1 MTSIVIASK
10 ANSLYLAE
18 CEVLAEFLAKNLP
31 DFKYSVIK
39 KHKNEW
45 DDFLTSLADSYG
57 FKRKWCPIVFTVEG
71 DLIGDVGEF
80 YDYSQ
85 NKYGKVYR
93 VSKDTLDL
101 RARSNAKAVN
111 EQVRRRDKG
120 PNIIEKI
127 QKSLKKAKKKKL
139 VQNLE
144 GYFKTVVANGIK
156 YKVRL
161 TDMSKRT
168 IDIKSEI
175 DPHEEPE
182 LDQREEEP
190 KEAEGEGDVDNVSI
204 LYFI

>member
-1 MTSIVIASK
+1 M
-10 ANSLYLAE
+10 
-18 CEVLAEFLAKNLP
+18 
-31 DFKYSVIK
+31 
-39 KHKNEW
+39 
-45 DDFLTSLADSYG
+45 
-57 FKRKWCPIVFTVEG
+57 
-71 DLIGDVGEF
+71 IGDVGEF